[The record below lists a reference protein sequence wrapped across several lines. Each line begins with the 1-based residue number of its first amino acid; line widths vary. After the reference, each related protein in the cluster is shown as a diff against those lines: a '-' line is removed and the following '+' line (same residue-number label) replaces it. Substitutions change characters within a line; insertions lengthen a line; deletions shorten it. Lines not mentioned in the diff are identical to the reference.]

1 MMYIIKKTANENGSR
16 PPLQIWTKQSIPNG
30 YAICPDEFYDV
41 FYSTSPAGFVNITVD
56 NEVQQLPFFIT
67 NQMKFE
73 AEEPSHGAFASL
85 GYSLESLVYVYT
97 LVTAYPKRCAVY
109 KSKRLHVCVN
119 P

>member
-56 NEVQQLPFFIT
+56 NDIVASMEV
-67 NQMKFE
+67 NQTALNEYIASHKDT
-73 AEEPSHGAFASL
+73 EPSEQEPTADEILNTLL
-85 GYSLESLVYVYT
+85 GV
-97 LVTAYPKRCAVY
+97 A
-109 KSKRLHVCVN
+109 
-119 P
+119 